1 MYIYIYIYTFGLYF
15 CCRSSKFIYYTLS
28 SLLEYKFSQQVSYEA
43 VETRFK
49 NFANALK
56 VVEIKKKAGECFIC
70 SDSFTTM
77 LPKCRHVIYNSYKKS
92 IFKFHG

>member
-56 VVEIKKKAGECFIC
+56 VVEIKKRQGSALFVRILLLQCYPNV
-70 SDSFTTM
+70 DM
-77 LPKCRHVIYNSYKKS
+77 
-92 IFKFHG
+92 